1 MTILDI
7 MELGFWKSSRICE
20 RKTGNVDPPP
30 PQRIW
35 IFSHCFPPPND
46 LISQSR
52 GLNYSVAT
60 YLEMRSRNWIS
71 STLHLHLVL
80 VALRSLW
87 EWNSIQWLIGS
98 FSNISLILSLLW
110 PCWRYGEEVDSY
122 QAWRSFLPA
131 LTTTST
137 AYRLKHNVLN
147 NYVQED
153 FLHSDS
159 NNNNNKTI
167 LTIIIMNNIL
177 GWSSSKE
184 RTKKRKRRG
193 REGRRRH
200 GSEQLKRIQE
210 DESRRRRTCNCQN
223 KGNHLD

>member
-1 MTILDI
+1 MDFFYPPFTSSFGSSTESMGVEFNSMTYRFVQQHL
-7 MELGFWKSSRICE
+7 
-20 RKTGNVDPPP
+20 
-30 PQRIW
+30 
-35 IFSHCFPPPND
+35 SH
-46 LISQSR
+46 LISSLTLLEVWR
-52 GLNYSVAT
+52 GSGQLSSMTLLSPCSDNYI
-60 YLEMRSRNWIS
+60 NGIS
-71 STLHLHLVL
+71 
-80 VALRSLW
+80 
-87 EWNSIQWLIGS
+87 
-98 FSNISLILSLLW
+98 
-110 PCWRYGEEVDSY
+110 
-122 QAWRSFLPA
+122 
-131 LTTTST
+131 

-223 KGNHLD
+223 KGNH

>member
-1 MTILDI
+1 MIFDHNKKTESQWKIFHGLVTPIYLILVRPSSNDNTGYYGT
-7 MELGFWKSSRICE
+7 GFLEEQQNLWKKN
-20 RKTGNVDPPP
+20 RKCGPP

-98 FSNISLILSLLW
+98 FSNISLSHRISSLTLLEVWRGSGQLSSMTLLS
-110 PCWRYGEEVDSY
+110 PCSDNYINGIS
-122 QAWRSFLPA
+122 
-131 LTTTST
+131 

-159 NNNNNKTI
+159 NNNNKKYSFD
-167 LTIIIMNNIL
+167 NNHH
-177 GWSSSKE
+177 E
-184 RTKKRKRRG
+184 
-193 REGRRRH
+193 
-200 GSEQLKRIQE
+200 
-210 DESRRRRTCNCQN
+210 
-223 KGNHLD
+223 

>member
-1 MTILDI
+1 MGVEFNSMTYRFVQQHL
-7 MELGFWKSSRICE
+7 
-20 RKTGNVDPPP
+20 
-30 PQRIW
+30 
-35 IFSHCFPPPND
+35 SH
-46 LISQSR
+46 LISSLTLLEVWR
-52 GLNYSVAT
+52 GSGQLSSMTLLSPCSDNYI
-60 YLEMRSRNWIS
+60 NGIS
-71 STLHLHLVL
+71 
-80 VALRSLW
+80 
-87 EWNSIQWLIGS
+87 
-98 FSNISLILSLLW
+98 
-110 PCWRYGEEVDSY
+110 
-122 QAWRSFLPA
+122 
-131 LTTTST
+131 